1 MFDKVLVANRGEI
14 AVRVFRTLS
23 RMGIK
28 TVAVYSDADAGALHV
43 SVADEAVNIGP
54 APANQS
60 YLRGDVIIEAAKA
73 AGAGAIHP
81 GYGFLSESA
90 DFARAVEKAGLVFI
104 GPSADAIDKMG
115 SKIAA
120 RQVMSDAGVPI
131 VPGTTEEVRTLE
143 RAREVAVEIGYPVA
157 VKAAGGGGGKGFRVA
172 LRPEDL
178 AQAFD
183 GAKGEGERFFGN
195 ATVYLERY
203 LENPRHIEIQVLA
216 DLHGNVVHLFERDC
230 SVQRRHQK
238 LVEESPAPAVSPEMR
253 QRIGD
258 IAVQAAKAVG
268 YSSAGTVE
276 GLLAGDEYFF
286 LEMNTRIQVEHGV
299 TEMVT
304 GTDLIE
310 EQVRI
315 AAGEPLRLSQDG
327 VKLAGH
333 AIECRINAED
343 ASRGFIPNP
352 GSLTTYHEP
361 AGRHIRVD
369 SGVTEGS
376 AVERYY
382 DPMIAKVIVWGED
395 RAEATERM
403 LAALDDFAIQGVKT
417 LIPFHRALLETAQW
431 RDGET
436 CSDLVADREWLKT
449 LQSTQKSGDAPHVQ
463 HSIH

>member
-1 MFDKVLVANRGEI
+1 
-14 AVRVFRTLS
+14 
-23 RMGIK
+23 
-28 TVAVYSDADAGALHV
+28 
-43 SVADEAVNIGP
+43 
-54 APANQS
+54 
-60 YLRGDVIIEAAKA
+60 
-73 AGAGAIHP
+73 
-81 GYGFLSESA
+81 
-90 DFARAVEKAGLVFI
+90 
-104 GPSADAIDKMG
+104 
-115 SKIAA
+115 
-120 RQVMSDAGVPI
+120 
-131 VPGTTEEVRTLE
+131 
-143 RAREVAVEIGYPVA
+143 
-157 VKAAGGGGGKGFRVA
+157 
-172 LRPEDL
+172 
-178 AQAFD
+178 
-183 GAKGEGERFFGN
+183 
-195 ATVYLERY
+195 
-203 LENPRHIEIQVLA
+203 
-216 DLHGNVVHLFERDC
+216 
-230 SVQRRHQK
+230 
-238 LVEESPAPAVSPEMR
+238 MR

-327 VKLAGH
+327 VRLTGH